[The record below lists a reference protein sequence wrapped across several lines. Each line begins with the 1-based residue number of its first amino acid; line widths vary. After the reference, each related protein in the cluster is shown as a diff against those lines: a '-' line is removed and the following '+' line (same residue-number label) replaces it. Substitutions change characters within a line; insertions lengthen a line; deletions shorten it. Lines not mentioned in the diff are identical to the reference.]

1 MSNENLKKKISSLQL
16 LEIFLCAKVGDWIL
30 ITFAEALII
39 GEVVVIAEAPI
50 NYGGHKLRILNIF
63 LIDQVFIFTL
73 RPENAIL
80 TVEFR

>member
-16 LEIFLCAKVGDWIL
+16 LEIFLCVKIGDWNL
-30 ITFAEALII
+30 ITFAEALFID
-39 GEVVVIAEAPI
+39 EVGDIAEAPI
-50 NYGGHKLRILNIF
+50 NHGGHKLRILNIF

>member
-50 NYGGHKLRILNIF
+50 NYGGHK
-63 LIDQVFIFTL
+63 
-73 RPENAIL
+73 
-80 TVEFR
+80 